1 MPAVTE
7 PAALSSTR
15 AQRPNRRQPRP
26 QRYGVLSFFLWSH
39 SDSPGRRLWCYS
51 NGSTLGWATGE
62 AWQNREG
69 AGRQESKIER
79 EKSTSLSTILSAGAH
94 ITSSPCCPERRQ
106 LPGWARRACSVLT
119 AAPAGSKLVIRM
131 HNAWPRRTLPIMVCR
146 RGQTKRRD
154 ALFLLRVRW
163 VGAHGEGNPSCPTP
177 TTTRPIEADATLLCW
192 QSRGEI
198 DVFGAFSVLLPSP
211 NSSATGV

>member
-1 MPAVTE
+1 M
-7 PAALSSTR
+7 
-15 AQRPNRRQPRP
+15 
-26 QRYGVLSFFLWSH
+26 
-39 SDSPGRRLWCYS
+39 
-51 NGSTLGWATGE
+51 GWATGE
-62 AWQNREG
+62 VAEPRVPEG
-69 AGRQESKIER
+69 AGRASSAQPKGEEIKER
-79 EKSTSLSTILSAGAH
+79 TSLSIIVRPLGHAHHLAVLNGASYRAGPRKFGAN
-94 ITSSPCCPERRQ
+94 R
-106 LPGWARRACSVLT
+106 GACRLQT
-119 AAPAGSKLVIRM
+119 CMRM